1 MRILA
6 TTDYHGN
13 KEAILQTASKARSVE
28 ANVIVVCGDITHF
41 GSMQQAHELLLLL
54 RSSERLVLFVP
65 GNCDPPSLTE
75 NIEEIESIHGKCR
88 RVGPIDFFGVGGSS
102 PTPLDTPF
110 EIAERQIAVLLEQGF
125 SGCNASHASRKA
137 VLVSHSPPV
146 DTSLDLVFGG
156 EHVGSA
162 SVREFIERTRPAL
175 ALCGHIHEARGIDR
189 IEGTVVVNP
198 GPARHGSC
206 ALVDVA
212 EEVKVELGHL

>member
-13 KEAILQTASKARSVE
+13 SEAILQTASKARSVE
-28 ANVIVVCGDITHF
+28 ADVIVVCGDITHF
-41 GSMQQAHELLLLL
+41 GSMQRAHELLLLL
-54 RSSERLVLFVP
+54 RRSERLVLFVP

-88 RVGPIDFFGVGGSS
+88 RVGSIDFFGVGGSS
-102 PTPLDTPF
+102 PTPLGTPF
-110 EIAERQIAVLLEQGF
+110 ELAERHITVLLEQG
-125 SGCNASHASRKA
+125 SGGCNASHKT

-175 ALCGHIHEARGIDR
+175 ALCGHIHEAKGIDR
-189 IEGTVVVNP
+189 INGTVVVNP

-206 ALVDVA
+206 ALLEVA
-212 EEVKVELGHL
+212 EEVTVELSHL